1 MINNKYKNI
10 IYIGYEITMAVL
22 SIASIFMIVLDYA
35 KSIDITAYPYNVFDN
50 LILAIFTI
58 DYFGRL
64 IASKNKRKFITG
76 NIWDLLSIIPVNQA
90 FYFFRAARIFRIFI
104 LLKLLRL
111 VRLVGLIGKL
121 RRFINTNGLIYYIYV
136 SISVLIIGA
145 SMYSISEKVDFANA
159 LWWSITTATTVG
171 YGDISPT
178 TSIGKLAAV
187 MVMIIGI
194 GFIGMLTS
202 SISNFFISIDE
213 VNLKEE
219 LTKLH
224 EELAKMHNENVQLN
238 DKLDRLEQ
246 IIKKKN

>member
-50 LILAIFTI
+50 LILTIFTI

-121 RRFINTNGLIYYIYV
+121 RKFINTNGLIYYIYV
-136 SISVLIIGA
+136 SIAVLIIGA
-145 SMYSISEKVDFANA
+145 SMYSISEQVDFATA

-178 TSIGKLAAV
+178 TSMGKLAAV

-202 SISNFFISIDE
+202 SISSFFISNDE

-219 LTKLH
+219 LAKL
-224 EELAKMHNENVQLN
+224 HNENVQLN

>member
-10 IYIGYEITMAVL
+10 IYIGYEIMMAAL

-50 LILAIFTI
+50 LILTIFTI

-64 IASKNKRKFITG
+64 IASKNKRKFIAG
-76 NIWDLLSIIPVNQA
+76 NIWDLLSIIPVNQI
-90 FYFFRAARIFRIFI
+90 FYLFRVARVFRIFR

-111 VRLVGLIGKL
+111 VRLIGLTGRL
-121 RRFINTNGLIYYIYV
+121 RKFINTNGLIYYIYI
-136 SISVLIIGA
+136 SIVVLIIGA
-145 SMYSISEKVDFANA
+145 SMYSISEKVDFVTA

-178 TSIGKLAAV
+178 TTIGKLAAI

-202 SISNFFISIDE
+202 SISNFFIANDDVDLKDE
-213 VNLKEE
+213 LD
-219 LTKLH
+219 KLH
-224 EELAKMHNENVQLN
+224 KENDQLN
-238 DKLDRLEQ
+238 DKLDKLEQ
-246 IIKKKN
+246 IIREQQQNEK